1 MSVFYKQFASI
12 VIERLLLLCFS
23 SMAVLAIAGCS
34 SGPKPVLLPDG
45 QARIAINEP
54 INTIPSTEVPDLTL
68 EDSPAEVQVRLAA
81 VSTIPKTNIVIP
93 VAPEPELI
101 WQLKKGETI
110 RSELTKWAKDS
121 NWSLVWQFD
130 KDWVIPSN
138 SEFTGSFDIAA
149 AKVIET
155 LSSNGILIH
164 ANFYS
169 ANKTLVITGPGVTP
183 Q

>member
-1 MSVFYKQFASI
+1 MSVLCKQFASI
-12 VIERLLLLCFS
+12 ARVRLLFLCLAGA
-23 SMAVLAIAGCS
+23 AVLTMAGCS
-34 SGPKPVLLPDG
+34 SGPRPVLLPDG
-45 QARIAINEP
+45 QSRIAINEP
-54 INTIPSTEVPDLTL
+54 ITTTPSTEVPDLTIA
-68 EDSPAEVQVRLAA
+68 DTTAEVRLRVAA
-81 VSTIPKTNIVIP
+81 ASTNSKIPMLAP
-93 VAPEPELI
+93 VVVEPDQT

-110 RSELTKWAKDS
+110 RSELTKWAKESD
-121 NWSLVWQFD
+121 WSLVWQFD

-138 SEFTGSFDIAA
+138 SEFTGQFDVAA